1 MSASPKGLLI
11 VISGPSGVGKS
22 SIVEAVLATTAS
34 VFSVSATTR
43 PPRQG
48 ETDGV
53 DYHFVSRQEFLDAIA
68 ARQVLEWAE
77 YGGNF
82 YGTPKA
88 QVEAAIDAGSNV
100 ILDIENDGAKQVK
113 RAFPDALLIFITPP
127 DLEELEKRLRGRGD
141 TAEADVQKRL
151 AVASLQIAEA
161 PAMYDFVVE
170 NRGLDAAIR
179 QVLDI
184 LHLPG
189 VSTRG
194 WQPR

>member
-1 MSASPKGLLI
+1 MSASPKGILI

-22 SIVEAVLATTAS
+22 SIIDAVLADTTS

-43 PPRQG
+43 VPRSG
-48 ETDGV
+48 ETDGL
-53 DYHFVSRQEFLDAIA
+53 DYHFVSKEEFLDAIS

-77 YGGNF
+77 YGGNL
-82 YGTPKA
+82 YGTLKA
-88 QVEAAIDAGSNV
+88 QVEAEIDAGSNV

-113 RAFPDALLIFITPP
+113 QAFPDAVLIFITPP
-127 DLEELEKRLRGRGD
+127 GLEELEKRLRGRGD
-141 TAEADVQKRL
+141 TAEADVQRRL

-161 PAMYDFVVE
+161 PSVYDFVVE
-170 NRGLDAAIR
+170 NRGLNAAIT

-184 LHLPG
+184 LNLPG

-194 WQPR
+194 